1 MPQET
6 TTNID
11 PAALLDAAFRTAI
24 ATALE
29 EPDGDFDPVI
39 RVAQNPE
46 FGDYQCNA
54 AMAVA
59 KQRQLKPRDLAERI
73 IEAVDLGDL
82 AEPPEVAGPGFI
94 NIRLKPEALGSMLES
109 IDEQGLGLPQPGEG
123 HSIAVDLCGVN
134 VAKQMH
140 VGHLRSTIIGDAIA
154 RLHERLGWT
163 VHRENHLG
171 DWGLPIAMTLTAL
184 RDAGTDLRSLELEDL
199 NTAYRDAQLSGKPD
213 RRGLEGA
220 HANGC
225 GPHRIIE
232 LEEQNAGSDEAI
244 TRAKDTLIKLQ
255 SGDAA
260 LVDDWNAIIDCTM
273 REVFDTL
280 AMLNV
285 KIGPEHNRGES
296 FYKDILPEVVEAFI
310 AAGLGIEDDGA
321 IVVRFED
328 RDRPLLIR
336 KSDGGFLYATT
347 DLAAIRHRVRTLDSD
362 RLVYVVDA
370 RQRDHFKDVFGAA
383 HLIGWDRTE
392 KDVQSDLHHL
402 PFGAVLGKDKKPL
415 KTRSGENF
423 TLRAL
428 LEEAI
433 ERGSKEVIARSEDE
447 HAPTHGA
454 TEEELR
460 AIGRAVG
467 IAAVKYADLSS
478 GVVKDYVFDL
488 DRMIAFEGDTGPYIL
503 YAHARICSIIARGR
517 AAGLSSEDAPFKI
530 TTPEE
535 RRLAIALLRY
545 RRTVTETTDQLEP
558 HRLCGYLHELANQYS
573 AFYQACPVLKADD
586 EATRRSR
593 LRMCDLVRRT
603 LEDGLDLLG
612 IEAPERM

>member
-1 MPQET
+1 MT
-6 TTNID
+6 TPD
-11 PAALLDAAFRTAI
+11 PASLLDSAFRTAI
-24 ATALE
+24 ARALN
-29 EPDGDFDPVI
+29 EPDADFDPVI
-39 RVAQNPE
+39 RVAQNPD

-54 AMAVA
+54 AMAIA
-59 KQRQLKPRDLAERI
+59 KQRGMKPRDLAEEI
-73 IEAVDLGDL
+73 INAVDLGEI
-82 AEPPEVAGPGFI
+82 AEAPEVAGPGFI
-94 NIRLKPEALGSMLES
+94 NITLKPTSLGSMLES
-109 IDEQGLGLPQPGEG
+109 IDDERLGLPEPGAG

-154 RLHERLGWT
+154 RLHEELGWT

-184 RDAGTDLRSLELEDL
+184 RDSGTDLNSLRLDEL
-199 NTAYRDAQLSGKPD
+199 NTSYREAQLSGKSD
-213 RRGLEGA
+213 RRGLAGA
-220 HANGC
+220 IENGC
-225 GPHRIIE
+225 GPHRIAE
-232 LEEQNAGSDEAI
+232 LEAQNVGAEEAV
-244 TRAKDTLIKLQ
+244 TSAKDTLLKLQ
-255 SGDAA
+255 SGDAE
-260 LVDDWNAIIDCTM
+260 LVRDWNAIIDCTM
-273 REVFDTL
+273 REVFETL

-310 AAGLGIEDDGA
+310 EAGLGVEDEGA

-347 DLAAIRHRVRTLDSD
+347 DLAAIRHRVRKLDSE

-370 RQRDHFKDVFGAA
+370 RQRDHFRDVFDAA
-383 HLIGWDRTE
+383 GLIGWDHTE
-392 KDVQSDLHHL
+392 GEVQSDLHHL

-433 ERGSKEVIARSEDE
+433 ERGASQVISRSRDE

-454 TEEELR
+454 DEATLR
-460 AIGRAVG
+460 GIGRAVG

-488 DRMIAFEGDTGPYIL
+488 DRMIAFEGDTGPYIQ
-503 YAHARICSIIARGR
+503 YAHARICSIIAR
-517 AAGLSSEDAPFKI
+517 AAAEGVTWRDAPLLI
-530 TTPEE
+530 EAAEE
-535 RRLAIALLRY
+535 KRLAIALLRY
-545 RRTVTETTDQLEP
+545 RRTVLEPADQLEP
-558 HRLCGYLHELANQYS
+558 HRLCGYLHELANLYS

-586 EATRRSR
+586 EATRNSR
-593 LRMCDLVRRT
+593 LRLCDLTRRT
-603 LEDGLDLLG
+603 LRGGMELLG
-612 IEAPERM
+612 IESPERM